1 MARTY
6 VYRLS
11 HTQTAAAAGSAELIV
26 PGAGKVVG
34 FHAFQIGVGGAGGGY
49 YRSELALNNNSVTNA
64 GVNYPP
70 RNQTL
75 GSFGMAFPNAQ
86 VYSIDTGYVPMDV
99 PVNSGD
105 RLSVNQTQT
114 GTAAATNQV
123 NVDVYFQDGR

>member
-6 VYRLS
+6 CYRLA
-11 HTQTAAAAGSAELIV
+11 HTTTAAAAGSAEIV
-26 PGAGKVVG
+26 IPGAGRIVG

-75 GSFGMAFPNAQ
+75 GSFGVAFPNAQ
-86 VYSIDTGYVPMDV
+86 VATVDTGYVPMDV
-99 PVNSGD
+99 ACNSGD
-105 RLSVNQTQT
+105 RISVNQTQT

-123 NVDVYFQDGR
+123 NCDVYFQDGK